1 MRQWTA
7 LDVLIARTSAIAE
20 SMRGPIMGTR
30 FAVALG
36 DDGAEQRSDHVHLAM
51 VPLSGRLFGAENGVV
66 RVSGNAVVPMV
77 H

>member
-1 MRQWTA
+1 
-7 LDVLIARTSAIAE
+7 
-20 SMRGPIMGTR
+20 MGTR